1 MLFRS
6 LMALARTF
14 SAVLRTGESGHLS
27 LPILEEKLS
36 VVDHRG
42 LRQQWLVIMVL
53 EVDFCS

>member
-1 MLFRS
+1 
-6 LMALARTF
+6 MALARTF
-14 SAVLRTGESGHLS
+14 SAVLRTGESGHLC